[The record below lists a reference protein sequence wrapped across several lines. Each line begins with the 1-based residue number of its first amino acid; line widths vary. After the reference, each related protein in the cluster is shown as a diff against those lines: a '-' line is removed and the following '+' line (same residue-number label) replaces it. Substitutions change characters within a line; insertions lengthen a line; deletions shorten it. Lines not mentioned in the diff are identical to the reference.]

1 MLTLGDLSEKG
12 VLTITASGHLSKEDL
27 DGITPQLAEL
37 LDRHGRLRF
46 YVELRDVTGFGLGA
60 LWEDLKFDLQHR
72 HQYDRTAIVGDMT
85 WQKAASRLAG
95 PFFGAEV
102 RFFEADQREAA
113 WAWVNE

>member
-1 MLTLGDLSEKG
+1 MLKLGDLKENG

-72 HQYDRTAIVGDMT
+72 RQYGRTAIVGDRT
-85 WQKAASRLAG
+85 WQSSASRLAG
-95 PFFGAEV
+95 LFFGAEV

-113 WAWVNE
+113 WAWGNE